1 MTSRVTSRVISR
13 VILPS
18 GHRKDEILDALALV
32 ANVAQFVSFGPDLAQ
47 SHSRIRG
54 FPPDHRFASPDEAV
68 AVLLDR
74 TPERSVNIR
83 SFDPDSPKSREFLY
97 GRTDAAEV
105 LRELSRLAAAGL
117 WTIVNETI
125 DIHDGGVS
133 GVAFGDLL
141 EFAPGDTPR
150 CVEKPGTAA
159 LPRELGLRLLET
171 VYGFRPS
178 LPEKPELRV
187 ELTIH
192 PLRRGYRHE
201 HTVLWEVEEPGPP
214 PDGAVLPA
222 WPNLFSRHLGDK
234 AFGLL
239 IADAYG
245 LPVPRTLAIPRALAP
260 FSFGADTGSAET
272 WIRTC
277 PREQVPGLFTT
288 RRGWVDPFALLGK
301 EDPEGTALASVLC
314 QQAVEARWSGAL
326 LSQEGGGPL
335 VEGVAGAG
343 DEFMTG
349 RRPPEDLPGEVER
362 TVRETF
368 EQARGLLG
376 PVRFEWA
383 YDGKT
388 VWILQ
393 LHRGASAAA
402 GRVIV
407 PGETVRYHSLHVS
420 QGIEALRAL
429 IARVQ
434 GTGDGIVLV
443 GRVGVTSHLGDLLR
457 RARIPSR
464 IEDPDA

>member
-1 MTSRVTSRVISR
+1 MGGSR
-13 VILPS
+13 
-18 GHRKDEILDALALV
+18 GHRKDEILDALARE
-32 ANVAQFVSFGPDLAQ
+32 ANVAQFVSFAPDLAQ
-47 SHSRIRG
+47 SHARLRG
-54 FPPDHRFASPDEAV
+54 FPPDHRFATPEEAV
-68 AVLLDR
+68 AVLLER

-83 SFDPDSPKSREFLY
+83 SYDPDSPKSREFLY
-97 GRTDAAEV
+97 GGTDAAAVAGE
-105 LRELSRLAAAGL
+105 LRRLAAAGL

-125 DIHDGGVS
+125 DVNDGGVS

-178 LPEKPELRV
+178 LPPRPELRV
-187 ELTIH
+187 EFTLH
-192 PLRRGYRHE
+192 PLRRGNRHE

-214 PDGAVLPA
+214 PDGSVLPA
-222 WPNLFSRHLGDK
+222 WPNHFSRHLGDK

-245 LPVPRTLAIPRALAP
+245 LPVPRTLVIPRGLAP
-260 FSFGADTGSAET
+260 FSFGRDTGSAET

-288 RRGWVDPFALLGK
+288 RRGWVDPFALLDQ
-301 EDPEGTALASVLC
+301 EDPEGTALASVLS

-326 LSQEGGGPL
+326 LSQPGGEPL
-335 VEGVAGAG
+335 VEGVAGTG
-343 DEFMTG
+343 DDFMTG
-349 RRPPEDLPGEVER
+349 RRPPEDLPAEVLCA
-362 TVRETF
+362 VRETF
-368 EQARGLLG
+368 ETARGLLG

-383 YDGKT
+383 WDGAA

-393 LHRGASAAA
+393 LHRGTSAAA

-407 PGETVRYHSLHVS
+407 PGEASCYHEFSVS
-420 QGIEALRAL
+420 QGIEALRAM
-429 IARVQ
+429 IARLE

-464 IEDPDA
+464 IVERDA

>member
-1 MTSRVTSRVISR
+1 MGGHR
-13 VILPS
+13 
-18 GHRKDEILDALALV
+18 GHRKDEILDALARE

-47 SHSRIRG
+47 SHARLRG
-54 FPPDHRFASPDEAV
+54 FPPDHRFAGPEEAV

-83 SFDPDSPKSREFLY
+83 SYDPDSPKSREFLY
-97 GRTDAAEV
+97 GGTDAAEV
-105 LRELSRLAAAGL
+105 VRELRRLAAAGL

-125 DIHDGGVS
+125 DVHDGGVS

-159 LPRELGLRLLET
+159 LPRTLGLRLLET

-178 LPEKPELRV
+178 LPERPELRV
-187 ELTIH
+187 EFTLH
-192 PLRRGYRHE
+192 PLRRGTRHE

-214 PDGAVLPA
+214 PDGTVLPA
-222 WPNLFSRHLGDK
+222 WPNQFSRHLGDK

-245 LPVPRTLAIPRALAP
+245 LPVPRTLVIPRRLAP
-260 FSFGADTGSAET
+260 FSFGTDTGSAET

-288 RRGWVDPFALLGK
+288 QRGWVDPFALLEK
-301 EDPEGTALASVLC
+301 EDPEGTALASVLS

-326 LSQEGGGPL
+326 LSSPAGEPL
-335 VEGVAGAG
+335 VEGVSGTG
-343 DEFMTG
+343 DDFMTG
-349 RRPPEDLPGEVER
+349 RRPPEDLPPEVLR
-362 TVRETF
+362 AVRETF
-368 EQARGLLG
+368 DRARRLLG

-383 YDGKT
+383 WDGAV

-407 PGETVRYHSLHVS
+407 PGEAARFHTFEVS
-420 QGIEALRAL
+420 RGIEALREL

-434 GTGDGIVLV
+434 GTEEGIALV

-457 RARIPSR
+457 RARVPSR
-464 IEDPDA
+464 IEEG

>member
-1 MTSRVTSRVISR
+1 M
-13 VILPS
+13 
-18 GHRKDEILDALALV
+18 
-32 ANVAQFVSFGPDLAQ
+32 
-47 SHSRIRG
+47 
-54 FPPDHRFASPDEAV
+54 
-68 AVLLDR
+68 
-74 TPERSVNIR
+74 
-83 SFDPDSPKSREFLY
+83 
-97 GRTDAAEV
+97 
-105 LRELSRLAAAGL
+105 
-117 WTIVNETI
+117 
-125 DIHDGGVS
+125 
-133 GVAFGDLL
+133 
-141 EFAPGDTPR
+141 
-150 CVEKPGTAA
+150 
-159 LPRELGLRLLET
+159 
-171 VYGFRPS
+171 
-178 LPEKPELRV
+178 
-187 ELTIH
+187 
-192 PLRRGYRHE
+192 
-201 HTVLWEVEEPGPP
+201 LWEIEEPGPP
-214 PDGAVLPA
+214 PDGAVLPS

-239 IADAYG
+239 IAGAYS
-245 LPVPRTLAIPRALAP
+245 LPVPRTLVIPRALAP

-288 RRGWVDPFALLGK
+288 RRGWVDPFVLLQK

-326 LSQEGGGPL
+326 LAREGGQPL

-349 RRPPEDLPGEVER
+349 RRPPEDLPAEVMR
-362 TVRETF
+362 AVRETF

-383 YDGKT
+383 WDGRA

-407 PGETVRYHSLHVS
+407 PGDTACYHSLHVS
-420 QGIEALRAL
+420 QGIDALRAL

-434 GTGDGIVLV
+434 GTGEGIVLV

-457 RARIPSR
+457 RARIPSW
-464 IEDPDA
+464 IEEPDA